1 MKKTTTINLAG
12 MVYHIEE
19 DAFQILKD
27 YLTDI
32 KRVFSSQE
40 GVEEMVA
47 DIESR
52 IAELFQERLNKNK
65 EVVTYT
71 DVEEVISIMGSPN
84 QFDEDYDEA
93 EYEENKSE
101 TQFNQKAESKR
112 LYRDTD
118 EGMLAGVSAGLG
130 HYLNIDPVLIRVL
143 WIVLVLVGGSGVL
156 VYIIAWIAIPEAKTT
171 AQKLQMK
178 GQPANLDNIK
188 AFADSVKEEAKTG
201 FKRASNSVK
210 FTIEKGNGAITTVL
224 RMISRLIG
232 FVLIIGGIVSIVAL
246 VLVFITKSNF
256 VFVNGIPVF
265 TDVKTGVGLIF
276 EDATLA
282 VWSIFFVAL
291 IPIMFLIMLGEM
303 LTLSGKK
310 KSRAFILTLL
320 VIWFAAIV
328 TISVLGAK
336 TGFDFKERY
345 TSVERQI
352 VQVDSLDLQV
362 NLFEDDLKISNEM
375 EYSFNNYLSID
386 EEEIKMGY
394 ARIEVLSTPDSIFY
408 YTVERRSQGGT
419 LKSAKINSEDVRY
432 AIAQDGNVLNIPTR
446 YSFPKSS
453 KFRGQKVTVKIF
465 VPQGKQIVLNGNL
478 ENYPLKVHTRT
489 HFSDDFIEQSST
501 WKATDLGMEFKG
513 FLD

>member
-52 IAELFQERLNKNK
+52 IVELFQERLHKNK

-71 DVEEVISIMGSPN
+71 DVDEVISIMGSPN

-130 HYLNIDPVLIRVL
+130 HYLNIDPVLIRVF

-178 GQPANLDNIK
+178 GQPANIDNIR
-188 AFADSVKEEAKTG
+188 AFADSVRNEAKTG
-201 FKRASNSVK
+201 FKKASDSVRNTFK
-210 FTIEKGNGAITTVL
+210 KKDNAFTNVL
-224 RMISRLIG
+224 KVLGRIFGFIILFGGVLGLIS
-232 FVLIIGGIVSIVAL
+232 L
-246 VLVFITKSNF
+246 VL
-256 VFVNGIPVF
+256 
-265 TDVKTGVGLIF
+265 
-276 EDATLA
+276 
-282 VWSIFFVAL
+282 FFWADFN
-291 IPIMFLIMLGEM
+291 IMYINDQ
-303 LTLSGKK
+303 
-310 KSRAFILTLL
+310 I
-320 VIWFAAIV
+320 IAADIN
-328 TISVLGAK
+328 TRS
-336 TGFDFKERY
+336 E
-345 TSVERQI
+345 
-352 VQVDSLDLQV
+352 
-362 NLFEDDLKISNEM
+362 
-375 EYSFNNYLSID
+375 
-386 EEEIKMGY
+386 
-394 ARIEVLSTPDSIFY
+394 
-408 YTVERRSQGGT
+408 ERR
-419 LKSAKINSEDVRY
+419 V
-432 AIAQDGNVLNIPTR
+432 
-446 YSFPKSS
+446 
-453 KFRGQKVTVKIF
+453 
-465 VPQGKQIVLNGNL
+465 GK
-478 ENYPLKVHTRT
+478 ECR
-489 HFSDDFIEQSST
+489 S
-501 WKATDLGMEFKG
+501 
-513 FLD
+513 